1 MKYKSNHIR
10 IGIDCRD
17 LSIAKTG
24 SRTYLVELINAFK
37 EAAPN
42 DITLIE
48 LNPFLPVIRIKG
60 KIGKILK
67 HLQFIYWKQFS
78 LPLLA
83 RRKSCDILIC
93 TDYFLPLLKG
103 RLKHLVVFHDAF
115 FWEYPHH
122 YNEFWLK
129 LFQHWAVPA
138 AEKADCV
145 IVPSNHVKAKLEKLL
160 NTSPS
165 KIKVVYEA
173 PKTFIFGRQEKNI
186 SGIHDRKPYLLHVG
200 VLSKHK
206 NLPFLIEAFGK
217 ATSFNYSN
225 WHLIL
230 VGAAPG
236 SYHDND
242 ADAIENKIVALG
254 LKHRVHLMGYLS
266 DASLTGYY
274 ANASGYVF
282 PSYNEGFGLPIL
294 EAMRFQL
301 PLAAANNSS
310 LPEIGKDGAI
320 YFDPFNISELSIAIQ
335 KIMAGDPAIVDAV
348 QRQPQVLASYSWQQ
362 AALEIAAICRAIPI
376 ER

>member
-24 SRTYLVELINAFK
+24 SRTYLVELINPFK

-60 KIGKILK
+60 KIGKIFK
-67 HLQFIYWKQFS
+67 HLQFICWKQFS
-78 LPLLA
+78 LPFLA
-83 RRKSCDILIC
+83 RCKSCDILIC

-103 RLKHLVVFHDAF
+103 NMKHLVVFHDAF

-145 IVPSNHVKAKLEKLL
+145 IVPSNYVKAKLEKLL

-165 KIKVVYEA
+165 NIKVVFEA
-173 PKTFIFGRQEKNI
+173 PKTFTFIEQEKI
-186 SGIHDRKPYLLHVG
+186 LLKIQACTPYLLHVG
-200 VLSKHK
+200 ALSKHK
-206 NLPFLIEAFGK
+206 NLPFLIEAFEK
-217 ATSFNYSN
+217 ATSLNYSN
-225 WHLIL
+225 WHLMLIG
-230 VGAAPG
+230 GAPD
-236 SYHDND
+236 SMNNND
-242 ADAIENKIVALG
+242 AEAIKKKILALG
-254 LKHRVHLMGYLS
+254 LKHRVHLLGYLP
-266 DASLTGYY
+266 DESLTSYY
-274 ANASGYVF
+274 EHASGYVF
-282 PSYNEGFGLPIL
+282 PSYNEGFGLPML

-301 PLAAANNSS
+301 PLAAANNSC

-320 YFDPFNISELSIAIQ
+320 YFDPFNISELSFAIQ
-335 KIMAGDPAIVDAV
+335 KIMAGDPAIIDAV
-348 QRQPQVLASYSWQQ
+348 HRQPQVLASYSWQQ